1 MGKVKQIYTEVTD
14 LIRECLYRDLR
25 KFEIREVVKDKYPG
39 FPPSEFELC
48 FTEAFTS
55 L

>member
-1 MGKVKQIYTEVTD
+1 MGKVKQLLMEVTD

-25 KFEIREVVKDKYPG
+25 KFEIREIVKDKYPD
-39 FPPSEFELC
+39 FPPSEFESC